1 MKTTIDM
8 NGLKIEHNGGDSVL
22 LLSEAPTEIAIGDL
36 IDELNSLQRET
47 SEEGRSRHSP
57 LGSLCIQPEGSNRI
71 TGLG

>member
-36 IDELNSLQRET
+36 IEELNSLQREI
-47 SEEGRSRHSP
+47 SEATKSRRSP
-57 LGSLCIQPEGSNRI
+57 LGSLCTQPEESNRI
-71 TGLG
+71 VGLG

>member
-47 SEEGRSRHSP
+47 AEEGKSRRSP

>member
-36 IDELNSLQRET
+36 IEELNSLQRET
-47 SEEGRSRHSP
+47 AEATKSRHSP
-57 LGSLCIQPEGSNRI
+57 LGSLCIQPEESNRI
-71 TGLG
+71 AGLG

>member
-8 NGLKIEHNGGDSVL
+8 NGLKIEHNGGDSIL

-47 SEEGRSRHSP
+47 SEATKSRHSP
-57 LGSLCIQPEGSNRI
+57 LESLCIRPEGSNRI

>member
-36 IDELNSLQRET
+36 IEELNSLQRET
-47 SEEGRSRHSP
+47 SEATKSRRSP
-57 LGSLCIQPEGSNRI
+57 LGSLCTQPEESNRI
-71 TGLG
+71 VGFG

>member
-1 MKTTIDM
+1 MKTTIDI

-36 IDELNSLQRET
+36 IEELTSLQRET
-47 SEEGRSRHSP
+47 SEATKSRRSP